1 MGGRACSRAKTHE
14 HANSCTN
21 MADKAKSEH
30 LSQAMAL
37 DAMITADDYVRI
49 REQLNALTHTPTPPV
64 SPPGAMDAGSN
75 TKRGVPFQL
84 PSVIRPKKRTKRGD
98 IKDTACSAFR
108 PYPQDTPLV
117 ARSLFTTPGKAHLE
131 SSWTS
136 KMGVFEKETLPD
148 SQPEPLSDSLVD
160 TPELGEYSKMTWRE
174 FGNVLNRM
182 DCNVLGRFS
191 SKSEHHAV
199 AVSLAMGLQ
208 GIEYCFAGCQWCHT
222 SPRATRPSGLAS

>member
-1 MGGRACSRAKTHE
+1 
-14 HANSCTN
+14 
-21 MADKAKSEH
+21 
-30 LSQAMAL
+30 MAL

-98 IKDTACSAFR
+98 IKDTACSVFR